1 MIISNAKY
9 ENPKP
14 EPFDIEELPAADA
27 MKDHPEL
34 WLTAKGL
41 LPELTDD
48 QLALVVSLA
57 ADNCH
62 VCHADSA
69 DCQCWNDE

>member
-1 MIISNAKY
+1 MQI
-9 ENPKP
+9 PKP
-14 EPFDIEELPAADA
+14 FEIKQLDKHEATVTY
-27 MKDHPEL
+27 PEL
-34 WLTAKGL
+34 WLTAEKL
-41 LPELTDD
+41 LPELTGD

-62 VCHADSA
+62 VCHAASG